1 MSMLPKKYGKSHF
14 HKKENVVYLAQHDCF
29 LNEKELALRPEIAA
43 NGRQSPVS
51 VVCYSIIGAAWQ
63 RSRRKETELRPE
75 IAANG
80 RRDFTYFRRYPL

>member
-43 NGRQSPVS
+43 NGRQSPTGVWL
-51 VVCYSIIGAAWQ
+51 VVYLAQHGSFLIKARLIEWRCFDAG
-63 RSRRKETELRPE
+63 
-75 IAANG
+75 
-80 RRDFTYFRRYPL
+80 